1 MDHAHATLP
10 PPSPNSSAMLRH
22 IATLLWNNRR
32 QRLLL
37 VGQILLSFLVLFGV
51 FSFVGQ
57 KFAAY
62 ATPLGFDVADSY
74 VIEVGLPEAI
84 DTNTAAR
91 KDLFLRLRRE
101 LEGIPAVER
110 ASILGFIA
118 PFDNSQWGWGET
130 HDGVNVWTQIFMA
143 DEHYADAAEV
153 RLARGRWFTP
163 ADTVGGGWRVVV
175 NEAFLERNFPNT
187 DMLDST
193 FTFFDVEEAGRRVE
207 IVGVVE
213 NFKYLSEF
221 AEEEPLTF
229 VPDAPWDLRHEDHYM
244 QGVTVRVAPGS
255 PASLEEALFEA
266 VAQVTGTRESVIT
279 PLERRRELTSR
290 EHWVP
295 ILLML
300 TICAFL
306 VANVALGLFGILI
319 NAIAKRRGEIGLR
332 KALGATGWG
341 VTAQL
346 TAEVTLVALA
356 ALLLGAALA
365 AQVSLF
371 ELIDLETRHFVWGGV
386 AAAALIL
393 GLVLACALI
402 PSGQAARIHPAV
414 ALREE

>member
-1 MDHAHATLP
+1 MDRAHVTLP
-10 PPSPNSSAMLRH
+10 PKFPNSSAMLRH

-74 VIEVGLPEAI
+74 VIQVELPEAI
-84 DTNTAAR
+84 DTTTVER
-91 KDLFLRLRRE
+91 GETFRRLRRE
-101 LEGIPAVER
+101 LEAVPGVER
-110 ASILGFIA
+110 AAAVGFIA

-130 HDGVNVWTQIFMA
+130 HDGVNVWTRVFMV

-153 RLARGRWFTP
+153 ELARGRWFTP
-163 ADTVGGGWRVVV
+163 ADTIGGDWRVVV

-193 FTFFDVEEAGRRVE
+193 FTFFGVDDVDRQTT

-229 VPDAPWDLRHEDHYM
+229 VPDAPWDHKHEDHHM
-244 QGVTVRVAPGS
+244 QGISVRVAPGS
-255 PASLEEALFEA
+255 PASLEEELFET

-356 ALLLGAALA
+356 ALVLGAGLA

-371 ELIDLETRHFVWGGV
+371 ELIDLETQHFVWGGV